1 MADAGHEA
9 TEKIIAEMEKK
20 LSKQYAQ
27 AEKEVKAKLD
37 DYFRR
42 FEAKDAK
49 WQEWVKN
56 GVKTDKQYKQWRT
69 QQIAQ
74 GERWTALKEQLAEDF
89 QNANKIARST
99 IDGYL
104 PEVYAINHNY
114 GIYQIENGGE
124 FATSLTLYDRQTVER
139 LMRDDPELLPPPG
152 KTVSKA
158 IAQGR
163 AERWS
168 RQKLQ
173 SVMTQGILQ
182 GESIPKLATRL
193 AKEVGESNRKAA
205 IRNARTMATN
215 AQNAGRYDS
224 YRRARDKGIDLTI
237 EWQATLDQ
245 RTRHDHRM
253 LHGQRREVDEP
264 FEVHDGNQTIQI
276 LYPAQLKGGSSDI
289 PQHMIWNCFVGDTKV
304 ASDCEIIRS
313 YKHEYSG
320 DLIRIRSAAGVD
332 FTCTPNHPILTPQ
345 GWISAAL
352 LNEGDNLLITKVGDD
367 GSFRRNGNV
376 NHVHASIKAIHDSFK
391 CFCDTERV
399 PMGDFNFHGDV
410 PATDVEVVS
419 KKRLLRKNRNVSSR
433 KSIDKGILKNPD
445 AFVFGKCHFVSRF
458 RRVYVSALGI
468 MRSFGK
474 PLTLFW
480 RSLRHADI
488 HCFGAIARRDTRIA
502 KYSINNLPAM
512 TNIRSELLNGLAGEV
527 FVDKVVAVNKDT
539 RGLFCHVYNL
549 QTQNGY
555 YFVGNNSIPQNKRKC
570 NSNYYAIAKNCRCT
584 LLAWVKGFE
593 GETIRKTEKMN
604 GMSFEEWLEAR
615 PVYNPID
622 LPEKKAAAIKASYIK
637 EYRRK

>member
-20 LSKQYAQ
+20 LSAEYAQ

-89 QNANKIARST
+89 QNANKTARST

-173 SVMTQGILQ
+173 SVMAQGILQ

-205 IRNARTMATN
+205 IRNARTMATS

-264 FEVHDGNQTIQI
+264 FEVDGIKI
-276 LYPAQLKGGSSDI
+276 LYPAQLKGASSDI
-289 PQHMIWNCFVGDTKV
+289 PQHMIW
-304 ASDCEIIRS
+304 
-313 YKHEYSG
+313 
-320 DLIRIRSAAGVD
+320 
-332 FTCTPNHPILTPQ
+332 
-345 GWISAAL
+345 
-352 LNEGDNLLITKVGDD
+352 
-367 GSFRRNGNV
+367 
-376 NHVHASIKAIHDSFK
+376 
-391 CFCDTERV
+391 
-399 PMGDFNFHGDV
+399 
-410 PATDVEVVS
+410 
-419 KKRLLRKNRNVSSR
+419 
-433 KSIDKGILKNPD
+433 
-445 AFVFGKCHFVSRF
+445 
-458 RRVYVSALGI
+458 
-468 MRSFGK
+468 
-474 PLTLFW
+474 
-480 RSLRHADI
+480 
-488 HCFGAIARRDTRIA
+488 
-502 KYSINNLPAM
+502 
-512 TNIRSELLNGLAGEV
+512 
-527 FVDKVVAVNKDT
+527 
-539 RGLFCHVYNL
+539 
-549 QTQNGY
+549 
-555 YFVGNNSIPQNKRKC
+555 
-570 NSNYYAIAKNCRCT
+570 NCRCT

-637 EYRRK
+637 QYGGRGGDKNVAVKSIEEVKPFVSKYTPGKTIEDVNQAVSRIVDSNTFGAIGVSFNGVDVGVANRVAKTITDLYDEFNVPKFGGIVSPAGNTKLGQKINGATAAYSPIRNSFLLNRQSLKTEKIAEKAFANERNAIQDILTHPEKYDMERASARLKRVVENSRLSGRGTVPDSIEEALTHEFGHALEKQISKMESFTMVKENMMQYAPKISGYAQEDISEYIAESFTAWRKGGIEIDPVLESCFKRLRRE

>member
-1 MADAGHEA
+1 MRDAGHDA
-9 TEKIIAEMEKK
+9 TDKIIKEMEQK
-20 LSKQYAQ
+20 LSKEYAQ
-27 AEKEVKAKLD
+27 AEREVKEKLD

-42 FEAKDAK
+42 YEIKDKK

-56 GVKTDKQYKQWRT
+56 GVKTDKEYKAWRT

-74 GERWTALKEQLAEDF
+74 GERWTALKEQLAADF
-89 QNANKIARST
+89 KNANKIASIT
-99 IDGYL
+99 IDGYM

-124 FATSLTLYDRQTVER
+124 IATSLTLYDRQTVEL

-152 KTVSKA
+152 KNVSKA
-158 IAQGR
+158 ISQGR

-215 AQNAGRYDS
+215 AQNAGRYES

-264 FEVHDGNQTIQI
+264 FEVDGIKI
-276 LYPAQLKGGSSDI
+276 LYPAQLKGASSDI
-289 PQHMIWNCFVGDTKV
+289 PQHMIW
-304 ASDCEIIRS
+304 
-313 YKHEYSG
+313 
-320 DLIRIRSAAGVD
+320 
-332 FTCTPNHPILTPQ
+332 
-345 GWISAAL
+345 
-352 LNEGDNLLITKVGDD
+352 
-367 GSFRRNGNV
+367 
-376 NHVHASIKAIHDSFK
+376 
-391 CFCDTERV
+391 
-399 PMGDFNFHGDV
+399 
-410 PATDVEVVS
+410 
-419 KKRLLRKNRNVSSR
+419 
-433 KSIDKGILKNPD
+433 
-445 AFVFGKCHFVSRF
+445 
-458 RRVYVSALGI
+458 
-468 MRSFGK
+468 
-474 PLTLFW
+474 
-480 RSLRHADI
+480 
-488 HCFGAIARRDTRIA
+488 
-502 KYSINNLPAM
+502 
-512 TNIRSELLNGLAGEV
+512 
-527 FVDKVVAVNKDT
+527 
-539 RGLFCHVYNL
+539 
-549 QTQNGY
+549 
-555 YFVGNNSIPQNKRKC
+555 
-570 NSNYYAIAKNCRCT
+570 NCRCT

-593 GETIRKTEKMN
+593 GETIRKTERMN

>member
-9 TEKIIAEMEKK
+9 TEKIISEMEKK

-74 GERWTALKEQLAEDF
+74 GERWTALKEQLAEDY

-99 IDGYL
+99 IDGYM

-124 FATSLTLYDRQTVER
+124 LATSLTLYDRQTVER

-152 KTVSKA
+152 KAVSKA
-158 IAQGR
+158 ISQGR

-224 YRRARDKGIDLTI
+224 YRRARDKGIALTI

-264 FEVHDGNQTIQI
+264 FEVDGIKI

-289 PQHMIWNCFVGDTKV
+289 PQHMIWNC
-304 ASDCEIIRS
+304 
-313 YKHEYSG
+313 
-320 DLIRIRSAAGVD
+320 
-332 FTCTPNHPILTPQ
+332 
-345 GWISAAL
+345 
-352 LNEGDNLLITKVGDD
+352 
-367 GSFRRNGNV
+367 
-376 NHVHASIKAIHDSFK
+376 
-391 CFCDTERV
+391 
-399 PMGDFNFHGDV
+399 
-410 PATDVEVVS
+410 
-419 KKRLLRKNRNVSSR
+419 
-433 KSIDKGILKNPD
+433 
-445 AFVFGKCHFVSRF
+445 
-458 RRVYVSALGI
+458 
-468 MRSFGK
+468 
-474 PLTLFW
+474 
-480 RSLRHADI
+480 
-488 HCFGAIARRDTRIA
+488 
-502 KYSINNLPAM
+502 
-512 TNIRSELLNGLAGEV
+512 
-527 FVDKVVAVNKDT
+527 
-539 RGLFCHVYNL
+539 
-549 QTQNGY
+549 
-555 YFVGNNSIPQNKRKC
+555 
-570 NSNYYAIAKNCRCT
+570 RCT

-593 GETIRKTEKMN
+593 GETIRKTERMN

>member
-74 GERWTALKEQLAEDF
+74 GERWTALKEQLAADY

-99 IDGYL
+99 IDGYM

-124 FATSLTLYDRQTVER
+124 LATSLTLYDRQTVER

-152 KTVSKA
+152 KAVSKA
-158 IAQGR
+158 ISQGR

-253 LHGQRREVDEP
+253 LP
-264 FEVHDGNQTIQI
+264 FEVDGIKI
-276 LYPAQLKGGSSDI
+276 LYPAQLKGAASDI
-289 PQHMIWNCFVGDTKV
+289 PQHMIW
-304 ASDCEIIRS
+304 
-313 YKHEYSG
+313 
-320 DLIRIRSAAGVD
+320 
-332 FTCTPNHPILTPQ
+332 
-345 GWISAAL
+345 
-352 LNEGDNLLITKVGDD
+352 
-367 GSFRRNGNV
+367 
-376 NHVHASIKAIHDSFK
+376 
-391 CFCDTERV
+391 
-399 PMGDFNFHGDV
+399 
-410 PATDVEVVS
+410 
-419 KKRLLRKNRNVSSR
+419 
-433 KSIDKGILKNPD
+433 
-445 AFVFGKCHFVSRF
+445 
-458 RRVYVSALGI
+458 
-468 MRSFGK
+468 
-474 PLTLFW
+474 
-480 RSLRHADI
+480 
-488 HCFGAIARRDTRIA
+488 
-502 KYSINNLPAM
+502 
-512 TNIRSELLNGLAGEV
+512 
-527 FVDKVVAVNKDT
+527 
-539 RGLFCHVYNL
+539 
-549 QTQNGY
+549 
-555 YFVGNNSIPQNKRKC
+555 
-570 NSNYYAIAKNCRCT
+570 NCRCT

-637 EYRRK
+637 EYRSE

>member
-20 LSKQYAQ
+20 LSQQYAQ
-27 AEKEVKAKLD
+27 AEKEVKEKLD

-99 IDGYL
+99 IDGYM

-124 FATSLTLYDRQTVER
+124 LATSLTLYDRQTVER

-224 YRRARDKGIDLTI
+224 YRRARDRGIDLTI

-253 LHGQRREVDEP
+253 MHGQRRNVDEP
-264 FEVHDGNQTIQI
+264 FNTPDGFSI
-276 LYPAQLKGGSSDI
+276 LYPAELGKSESDL
-289 PQHMIWNCFVGDTKV
+289 PQREIW
-304 ASDCEIIRS
+304 
-313 YKHEYSG
+313 
-320 DLIRIRSAAGVD
+320 
-332 FTCTPNHPILTPQ
+332 
-345 GWISAAL
+345 
-352 LNEGDNLLITKVGDD
+352 
-367 GSFRRNGNV
+367 
-376 NHVHASIKAIHDSFK
+376 
-391 CFCDTERV
+391 
-399 PMGDFNFHGDV
+399 
-410 PATDVEVVS
+410 
-419 KKRLLRKNRNVSSR
+419 
-433 KSIDKGILKNPD
+433 
-445 AFVFGKCHFVSRF
+445 
-458 RRVYVSALGI
+458 
-468 MRSFGK
+468 
-474 PLTLFW
+474 
-480 RSLRHADI
+480 
-488 HCFGAIARRDTRIA
+488 
-502 KYSINNLPAM
+502 
-512 TNIRSELLNGLAGEV
+512 
-527 FVDKVVAVNKDT
+527 
-539 RGLFCHVYNL
+539 
-549 QTQNGY
+549 
-555 YFVGNNSIPQNKRKC
+555 
-570 NSNYYAIAKNCRCT
+570 NCRCT
-584 LLAWVKGFE
+584 LLAWIKGFE
-593 GETIRKTEKMN
+593 GETVRKTEKMN

-622 LPEKKAAAIKASYIK
+622 LPEKKAAAIKGSYIK